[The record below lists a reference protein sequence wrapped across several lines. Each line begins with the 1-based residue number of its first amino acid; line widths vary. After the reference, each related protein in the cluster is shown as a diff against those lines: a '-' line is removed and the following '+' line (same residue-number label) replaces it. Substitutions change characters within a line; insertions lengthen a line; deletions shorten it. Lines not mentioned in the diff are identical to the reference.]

1 VVRILDGARLEEV
14 FFAMSKTRSPEV
26 KELISAYITT
36 WRSYKPPVSGRDLLA
51 MGFEKGK
58 FLGDTLRLIRDKGL
72 NGEIRDF
79 SEAAA
84 FAIEKLEEG
93 STGQSNS

>member
-1 VVRILDGARLEEV
+1 
-14 FFAMSKTRSPEV
+14 MSKTRSPEIR
-26 KELISAYITT
+26 ELISAYITT

-51 MGFEKGK
+51 LGFEKGK

-84 FAIEKLEEG
+84 FATERLKERN
-93 STGQSNS
+93 TGQSNS